1 MYKEKGFIFLASISG
16 HFFFRALVENALE
29 EEDVSLL
36 FFTAVKKDLQIE
48 QYYYKLDKRTHLK
61 TYARSKPLKWVEARN
76 ENDVSDGKSKKKK

>member
-1 MYKEKGFIFLASISG
+1 M
-16 HFFFRALVENALE
+16 
-29 EEDVSLL
+29 
-36 FFTAVKKDLQIE
+36 TAVKKDLQIE